1 MLKRVLFL
9 LFLMVKLAFAVDY
22 LPSWQ
27 AFQVKLD
34 SAGEKNALWVK
45 FNIAPEYH
53 LYQNKIKIQSASDS
67 SVVLGEPVWPDP
79 VLMKTPDLGTFKVY
93 EGKVA
98 IRVPILKRGDG
109 KLKAQ
114 INFQGCKGLD
124 LCFPEQQVVQELDLD
139 HPELA
144 ANNTQ
149 SQMDTSKI
157 NDASTTEQS
166 FWSKVFSGEVD
177 SNTISALFAA
187 NQVLVIA
194 GFFML
199 GLLIAFTPCVFP
211 LLPVLIGVI
220 SGQNVSTK
228 RSFSLALSY
237 ILGGALT
244 YAVAGVVAASLGY
257 SLSSFLQASW
267 LSITLSI
274 LFFVFALS
282 MFGAFNLQLP
292 SGIQNKLNQVMN
304 KRNQRSLLSA
314 FVIGGVSNLILS
326 PCVTAPLAGAL
337 IYISTTGDRF
347 LGGSALFALGLGSG
361 IPLLIIAVMG
371 KKFLPKSGNWMITVK
386 YFLGYLMLLMAIYM
400 LSKVVSSN
408 ISNGLLTALGLALC
422 WQLISSYL
430 AKTYQA
436 PLKSIRVR
444 AVGFIVASIA
454 GASVMLF
461 SPQALV
467 ERKFQVVTTSGELEQ
482 ALAQAQQQNK
492 PVLLDYYASWCV
504 ACKEM
509 DLRTFSDPSVS
520 KLMDKY
526 ALVRVDVSKN
536 TSDIQSLQQRY
547 KVLAP
552 PSIVFLDTKGV
563 QLNSYNV
570 TGFISSSQLIS
581 NLEGVSSS
589 VVVGDCI
596 ASTNKT
602 C

>member
-1 MLKRVLFL
+1 MLKRILFL
-9 LFLMVKLAFAVDY
+9 LFLMVKLAFAADY

-53 LYQNKIKIQSASDS
+53 LYQNKIKIQSVSDS
-67 SVVLGEPVWPDP
+67 SVILGDPVWPDP
-79 VLMKTPDLGTFKVY
+79 LLIKSPDLGTFKVY

-144 ANNTQ
+144 VNNTQ
-149 SQMDTSKI
+149 AQMDTSKI

-244 YAVAGVVAASLGY
+244 YAVAGVVAAGLGY

-274 LFFVFALS
+274 LFFIFALS

-292 SGIQNKLNQVMN
+292 SGIQNKLNQVVN

-314 FVIGGVSNLILS
+314 FIIGGVSNLILS

-337 IYISTTGDRF
+337 IYISTTGDRV

-371 KKFLPKSGNWMITVK
+371 KKFLPKSGNWMIAVK

-422 WQLISSYL
+422 WQLISAWL
-430 AKTYQA
+430 TKIYQA
-436 PLKSIRVR
+436 RLQSVR
-444 AVGFIVASIA
+444 LRAMGFIAASIA

-467 ERKFQVVTTSGELEQ
+467 ESRFQVVTSNSELQQ
-482 ALAQAQQQNK
+482 ALTQAEQQNK

-509 DLRTFSDPSVS
+509 DLRTFSDPAVA

-526 ALVRVDVSKN
+526 ALIRIDVSKN
-536 TSDIQSLQQRY
+536 STEIQSLQQRY

-552 PSIVFLDTKGV
+552 PSIVFLDNKGT
-563 QLNSYNV
+563 QLNNYNV
-570 TGFISSSQLIS
+570 TGFISSNQLIS
-581 NLEGVSSS
+581 NLEGASSGA
-589 VVVGDCI
+589 GDCI
-596 ASTNKT
+596 ASANKT

>member
-9 LFLMVKLAFAVDY
+9 FFLMVKLAFAADY

-67 SVVLGEPVWPDP
+67 SVVLGDPVWPDP
-79 VLMKTPDLGTFKVY
+79 VLMKSPDLGTFKVY

-144 ANNTQ
+144 VNNTQ
-149 SQMDTSKI
+149 AQMDTNKI
-157 NDASTTEQS
+157 DEASATEQS

-244 YAVAGVVAASLGY
+244 YAVAGVVAAGLGY

-267 LSITLSI
+267 LSITLSV

-292 SGIQNKLNQVMN
+292 SSIQNKLNQVVN

-314 FVIGGVSNLILS
+314 FIIGGVSNLILS

-337 IYISTTGDRF
+337 IYISTTGDRV

-371 KKFLPKSGNWMITVK
+371 KKFLPKSGNWMIAVK

-422 WQLISSYL
+422 WQLISAWL
-430 AKTYQA
+430 TKIYQA
-436 PLKSIRVR
+436 RLQSVR
-444 AVGFIVASIA
+444 LRAMGFIAASIA

-461 SPQALV
+461 SPHALV
-467 ERKFQVVTTSGELEQ
+467 ESRFQLVTSNSELQQ
-482 ALAQAQQQNK
+482 ALSQAQQQNK

-509 DLRTFSDPSVS
+509 DLRTFSDPAVA

-526 ALVRVDVSKN
+526 ALIRIDVSKN
-536 TSDIQSLQQRY
+536 STEIQSLQQRY

-552 PSIVFLDTKGV
+552 PSIVFLDNKGI
-563 QLNSYNV
+563 QLNNYNV
-570 TGFISSSQLIS
+570 TGFISSNQLIS
-581 NLEGVSSS
+581 NLEGASSAS
-589 VVVGDCI
+589 DC
-596 ASTNKT
+596 SSGTNQT

>member
-1 MLKRVLFL
+1 MFKRVLV
-9 LFLMVKLAFAVDY
+9 LFIFITKFALAADY

-34 SAGEKNALWVK
+34 SASEKNALWVK

-53 LYQNKIKIQSASDS
+53 LYQNKIKIQSSSDS
-67 SVVLGEPVWPDP
+67 SVVLGDPVWPDP
-79 VLMKTPDLGTFKVY
+79 LLIKSPDLGTFKVY

-98 IRVPILKRGDG
+98 IRVPILKHGDG

-139 HPELA
+139 HPELNA

-149 SQMDTSKI
+149 AQIDISKT
-157 NDASTTEQS
+157 NEASTEKQS
-166 FWSKVFSGEVD
+166 FWSKIFSGEVD
-177 SNTISALFAA
+177 SNAISELFAA
-187 NQVLVIA
+187 NHVLVIG
-194 GFFML
+194 GFFIL

-220 SGQNVSTK
+220 SGQNVTTR
-228 RSFSLALSY
+228 RSFSLASSY

-244 YAVAGVVAASLGY
+244 YAVAGVVAAGLGY

-267 LSITLSI
+267 LSISLCI
-274 LFFVFALS
+274 LFFIFALS
-282 MFGAFNLQLP
+282 MFGVFNLQLP
-292 SGIQNKLNQVMN
+292 SGIQNKLNQVVN

-314 FVIGGVSNLILS
+314 FIIGGVSNLILS

-337 IYISTTGDRF
+337 IYISTTGDRV

-371 KKFLPKSGNWMITVK
+371 KKFLPKSGNWMIAVK

-400 LSKVVSSN
+400 LSKVVASN
-408 ISNGLLTALGLALC
+408 ITNGLLIALGLALC
-422 WQLISSYL
+422 WQLISSWL
-430 AKTYQA
+430 AKIYQA

-444 AVGFIVASIA
+444 AVGFIIASIA
-454 GASVMLF
+454 GACVMLF
-461 SPQALV
+461 SPHALV
-467 ERKFQVVTTSGELEQ
+467 ESRFKVVTTSSELEQ
-482 ALAQAQQQNK
+482 ALTQAQQENK
-492 PVLLDYYASWCV
+492 PVLLDYYASWCT

-509 DLRTFSDPSVS
+509 DLRTFSDPTVS

-526 ALVRVDVSKN
+526 ALIRVDVSKN
-536 TSDIQSLQQRY
+536 TADIQSLQQRY

-552 PSIVFLDTKGV
+552 PSIVFLDNKGT

-570 TGFISSSQLIS
+570 TGFISSNQLIS
-581 NLEGVSSS
+581 NLNATSNAENCTSSS
-589 VVVGDCI
+589 
-596 ASTNKT
+596 NKT

>member
-1 MLKRVLFL
+1 MFKRVLV
-9 LFLMVKLAFAVDY
+9 LFIFITKFALATDY

-67 SVVLGEPVWPDP
+67 SVVLGDPVWPDP
-79 VLMKTPDLGTFKVY
+79 LLIKSPDLGTFKVY

-98 IRVPILKRGDG
+98 IRVPILKHGDG

-124 LCFPEQQVVQELDLD
+124 LCFPEQQVVQELDID
-139 HPELA
+139 HPELTA

-149 SQMDTSKI
+149 AQIDISKT
-157 NDASTTEQS
+157 NEASTEKQS
-166 FWSKVFSGEVD
+166 FWSKIFSGEVD
-177 SNTISALFAA
+177 SNSISELFAA
-187 NQVLVIA
+187 NHVLVIG
-194 GFFML
+194 GFFIL

-220 SGQNVSTK
+220 SGQNVTTR
-228 RSFSLALSY
+228 RSFSLASSY

-244 YAVAGVVAASLGY
+244 YAVAGVVAAGLGY

-267 LSITLSI
+267 LSISLCI
-274 LFFVFALS
+274 LFFIFALS
-282 MFGAFNLQLP
+282 MFGVFNLQLP
-292 SGIQNKLNQVMN
+292 SGIQNKLNQVVN

-314 FVIGGVSNLILS
+314 FIIGGVSNLILS

-337 IYISTTGDRF
+337 VYISTTGDRF

-371 KKFLPKSGNWMITVK
+371 KKFLPKSGNWMIAVK

-400 LSKVVSSN
+400 LSKVVASN
-408 ISNGLLTALGLALC
+408 ITNGLLMALGLALC
-422 WQLISSYL
+422 WQLISSWL
-430 AKTYQA
+430 AKIYQA

-444 AVGFIVASIA
+444 AFGFIVASIA

-461 SPQALV
+461 SPHALV
-467 ERKFQVVTTSGELEQ
+467 ESRFKVVTTSSELEQ
-482 ALAQAQQQNK
+482 ALTQAQQENK
-492 PVLLDYYASWCV
+492 PVLLDYYASWCT

-509 DLRTFSDPSVS
+509 DLRTFSDPTVS

-526 ALVRVDVSKN
+526 ALIRVDVSKN
-536 TSDIQSLQQRY
+536 TADIQSLQQRY

-552 PSIVFLDTKGV
+552 PSIVFLDTKGT

-570 TGFISSSQLIS
+570 TGFISSNQLIS
-581 NLEGVSSS
+581 NLNATSNPENCTSSS
-589 VVVGDCI
+589 
-596 ASTNKT
+596 NKT

>member
-9 LFLMVKLAFAVDY
+9 FFLMVKLAFAADY

-67 SVVLGEPVWPDP
+67 SVVLGDPVWPDP
-79 VLMKTPDLGTFKVY
+79 VLMKSPDLGTFKVY

-144 ANNTQ
+144 VNNTQ
-149 SQMDTSKI
+149 AHMDTSKI
-157 NDASTTEQS
+157 NDVSTTEQS

-244 YAVAGVVAASLGY
+244 YAVAGVVAAGLGY

-274 LFFVFALS
+274 LFFIFALS

-292 SGIQNKLNQVMN
+292 SGIQNKLNQVVN

-314 FVIGGVSNLILS
+314 FIIGGVSNLILS

-337 IYISTTGDRF
+337 IYISTTGDRV

-371 KKFLPKSGNWMITVK
+371 KKFLPKSGNWMIAVK

-422 WQLISSYL
+422 WQLISAWL
-430 AKTYQA
+430 TKIYQA
-436 PLKSIRVR
+436 RLQSVR
-444 AVGFIVASIA
+444 LRAMGFIAASIA

-461 SPQALV
+461 SPHALV
-467 ERKFQVVTTSGELEQ
+467 ESRFQLVTSNSELQQ
-482 ALAQAQQQNK
+482 ALSQAQQQNK

-509 DLRTFSDPSVS
+509 DLRTFSDPAVA

-526 ALVRVDVSKN
+526 ALIRIDVSKN
-536 TSDIQSLQQRY
+536 STEIQSLQQRY

-552 PSIVFLDTKGV
+552 PSIVFLDNKGI
-563 QLNSYNV
+563 QLNNYNV
-570 TGFISSSQLIS
+570 TGFISSNQLIS
-581 NLEGVSSS
+581 NLEGASSAS
-589 VVVGDCI
+589 DC
-596 ASTNKT
+596 SSGTNQT

>member
-1 MLKRVLFL
+1 MFKRVLV
-9 LFLMVKLAFAVDY
+9 LFIFITKFALAADY

-67 SVVLGEPVWPDP
+67 SVVLGDPVWPDP
-79 VLMKTPDLGTFKVY
+79 LLIKSPDLGTFKVY

-98 IRVPILKRGDG
+98 IRVPILKHGDG

-144 ANNTQ
+144 TNNTQ
-149 SQMDTSKI
+149 AQVDTSKV
-157 NDASTTEQS
+157 NEASTTEQS
-166 FWSKVFSGEVD
+166 FWSKIFSGEVD
-177 SNTISALFAA
+177 SNVISELFAA
-187 NQVLVIA
+187 NHALVIG
-194 GFFML
+194 GFFIL

-220 SGQNVSTK
+220 SGQNVTTR
-228 RSFSLALSY
+228 RSFSLASSY

-244 YAVAGVVAASLGY
+244 YAVAGVVAAGLGY
-257 SLSSFLQASW
+257 SLSAFLQASW

-282 MFGAFNLQLP
+282 MFGVFNLQLP
-292 SGIQNKLNQVMN
+292 SGIQNKLNQVIN

-314 FVIGGVSNLILS
+314 FIIGGVSNLILS

-371 KKFLPKSGNWMITVK
+371 KKFLPKSGNWMIAVK
-386 YFLGYLMLLMAIYM
+386 YFLGYLMLLMTIYM
-400 LSKVVSSN
+400 LSKVVASN
-408 ISNGLLTALGLALC
+408 ITNGLLMALGLALC
-422 WQLISSYL
+422 WQLISSWL
-430 AKTYQA
+430 AKIYQA

-444 AVGFIVASIA
+444 AFGFIIASIA
-454 GASVMLF
+454 GTSVMLF
-461 SPQALV
+461 SPHALV
-467 ERKFQVVTTSGELEQ
+467 ESRFKVVTTSSELEQ
-482 ALAQAQQQNK
+482 ALTQAQQENK
-492 PVLLDYYASWCV
+492 PVLLDYYASWCT

-509 DLRTFSDPSVS
+509 DLRTFSDPTVS

-526 ALVRVDVSKN
+526 ALIRVDVSKN
-536 TSDIQSLQQRY
+536 TADIQSLQQRY

-552 PSIVFLDTKGV
+552 PSIVFLDTKGT

-570 TGFISSSQLIS
+570 TGFISSNQLIS
-581 NLEGVSSS
+581 NLNATSNPENCTSSS
-589 VVVGDCI
+589 
-596 ASTNKT
+596 NKT

>member
-9 LFLMVKLAFAVDY
+9 FFLMVKLAFAADY

-67 SVVLGEPVWPDP
+67 SVVLGDPVWPDP
-79 VLMKTPDLGTFKVY
+79 LLIKSPDLGTFKVY

-144 ANNTQ
+144 VNNTQ
-149 SQMDTSKI
+149 AQL
-157 NDASTTEQS
+157 DASKTDEASAGEQS

-220 SGQNVSTK
+220 SGQNVSTR

-244 YAVAGVVAASLGY
+244 YAVAGVVAAGLGY

-292 SGIQNKLNQVMN
+292 SSIQNKLNQVVN

-314 FVIGGVSNLILS
+314 FIIGGVSNLILS

-337 IYISTTGDRF
+337 IYISTTGDRV

-371 KKFLPKSGNWMITVK
+371 KKFLPKSGNWMIAVK

-408 ISNGLLTALGLALC
+408 INNGLLTALGLALC
-422 WQLISSYL
+422 WQLISAWL
-430 AKTYQA
+430 TKIYQA
-436 PLKSIRVR
+436 RLQSVR
-444 AVGFIVASIA
+444 LRAMGFIAASIA

-467 ERKFQVVTTSGELEQ
+467 ESRFQVVTSNSELQQ
-482 ALAQAQQQNK
+482 ALTQAEQQNK

-509 DLRTFSDPSVS
+509 DLRTFSDPAVA

-526 ALVRVDVSKN
+526 ALIRIDVSKN
-536 TSDIQSLQQRY
+536 STEIQSLQQRY

-552 PSIVFLDTKGV
+552 PSIVFLDNKGT
-563 QLNSYNV
+563 QLNNYNV
-570 TGFISSSQLIS
+570 TGFISSNQLIS
-581 NLEGVSSS
+581 NLEGASSG
-589 VVVGDCI
+589 VGDCI
-596 ASTNKT
+596 ASGNKT

>member
-9 LFLMVKLAFAVDY
+9 FFLMVKLAFAADY

-67 SVVLGEPVWPDP
+67 SVVLGDPVWPDP
-79 VLMKTPDLGTFKVY
+79 VLMKSPDLGTFKVY

-144 ANNTQ
+144 VNNTQ
-149 SQMDTSKI
+149 AHMDTSKI
-157 NDASTTEQS
+157 NDVSTTEQS

-187 NQVLVIA
+187 NQLLVIA

-220 SGQNVSTK
+220 SGQNVSTR

-244 YAVAGVVAASLGY
+244 YAVAGVVAAGLGY

-267 LSITLSI
+267 LSITLSV

-292 SGIQNKLNQVMN
+292 SSIQNKLNQVVN

-314 FVIGGVSNLILS
+314 FIIGGVSNLILS

-337 IYISTTGDRF
+337 IYISTTGDRV

-371 KKFLPKSGNWMITVK
+371 KKFLPKSGNWMIAVK

-422 WQLISSYL
+422 WQLISAWL
-430 AKTYQA
+430 TKIYQA
-436 PLKSIRVR
+436 RLQSVR
-444 AVGFIVASIA
+444 LRAMGFIAASIA

-467 ERKFQVVTTSGELEQ
+467 ESRFQVVTSNSELQQ
-482 ALAQAQQQNK
+482 ALTQAEQQNK

-509 DLRTFSDPSVS
+509 DLRTFSDPAVA

-526 ALVRVDVSKN
+526 ALIRIDVSKN
-536 TSDIQSLQQRY
+536 STEIQSLQQRY

-552 PSIVFLDTKGV
+552 PSIVFLDNKGT
-563 QLNSYNV
+563 QLNNYNV
-570 TGFISSSQLIS
+570 TGFISSNQLIS
-581 NLEGVSSS
+581 NLEGASSGA
-589 VVVGDCI
+589 GDCI
-596 ASTNKT
+596 ASANKT

>member
-9 LFLMVKLAFAVDY
+9 FFLMVKLAFAADY

-67 SVVLGEPVWPDP
+67 SVVLGDPVWPDP
-79 VLMKTPDLGTFKVY
+79 VLMKSPDLGTFKVY

-144 ANNTQ
+144 VNNTQ
-149 SQMDTSKI
+149 AHMDTSKI
-157 NDASTTEQS
+157 NDVSTTEQS

-228 RSFSLALSY
+228 RSFSLASSY

-244 YAVAGVVAASLGY
+244 YAVAGVVAAGLGY

-274 LFFVFALS
+274 LFFIFALS

-292 SGIQNKLNQVMN
+292 SGIQNKLNQVVN

-314 FVIGGVSNLILS
+314 FIIGGVSNLILS

-337 IYISTTGDRF
+337 IYISTTGDRV

-371 KKFLPKSGNWMITVK
+371 KKFLPKSGNWMIAVK

-422 WQLISSYL
+422 WQLISAWL
-430 AKTYQA
+430 TKIYQA
-436 PLKSIRVR
+436 RLQSVR
-444 AVGFIVASIA
+444 LRAMGFIAASIA

-461 SPQALV
+461 SPHALV
-467 ERKFQVVTTSGELEQ
+467 ESRFQLVTSNSELQQ
-482 ALAQAQQQNK
+482 ALSQAQQQNK

-509 DLRTFSDPSVS
+509 DLRTFSDPAVA

-526 ALVRVDVSKN
+526 ALIRIDVSKN
-536 TSDIQSLQQRY
+536 STEIQSLQQRY

-552 PSIVFLDTKGV
+552 PSIVFLDNKGI
-563 QLNSYNV
+563 QLNNYNV
-570 TGFISSSQLIS
+570 TGFISSNQLIS
-581 NLEGVSSS
+581 NLEGASSAS
-589 VVVGDCI
+589 DC
-596 ASTNKT
+596 SSGTNQT

>member
-9 LFLMVKLAFAVDY
+9 FFLMVKLAFAADY

-53 LYQNKIKIQSASDS
+53 LYQNKIKIQSVSDS
-67 SVVLGEPVWPDP
+67 SVILGDPVWPDP
-79 VLMKTPDLGTFKVY
+79 LLIKSPDLGTFKVY

-144 ANNTQ
+144 VNNTQ
-149 SQMDTSKI
+149 AHMDTSKI
-157 NDASTTEQS
+157 NDVSTTEQS

-220 SGQNVSTK
+220 SGQNVSTR

-244 YAVAGVVAASLGY
+244 YAVAGVVAAGLGY

-267 LSITLSI
+267 LSITLSV

-292 SGIQNKLNQVMN
+292 SSIQNKLNQVVN

-314 FVIGGVSNLILS
+314 FIIGGVSNLILS

-337 IYISTTGDRF
+337 IYISTTGDRV

-371 KKFLPKSGNWMITVK
+371 KKFLPKSGNWMIAVK

-408 ISNGLLTALGLALC
+408 ISNGLLTTLGLALC
-422 WQLISSYL
+422 WQLISSWL
-430 AKTYQA
+430 AKIYQTQ
-436 PLKSIRVR
+436 LKSIRVR
-444 AVGFIVASIA
+444 AVGFIIASIA

-467 ERKFQVVTTSGELEQ
+467 ESRFQVVTSNSELQQ
-482 ALAQAQQQNK
+482 ALSQAQQQNK

-509 DLRTFSDPSVS
+509 DLRTFSDPAVA

-526 ALVRVDVSKN
+526 ALIRIDVSKN
-536 TSDIQSLQQRY
+536 STEIQSLQQRY

-552 PSIVFLDTKGV
+552 PSIVFLDNKGI
-563 QLNSYNV
+563 QLNNYNV
-570 TGFISSSQLIS
+570 TGFISSNQLIS
-581 NLEGVSSS
+581 NLEGASSAS
-589 VVVGDCI
+589 DC
-596 ASTNKT
+596 SSGTNQT

>member
-1 MLKRVLFL
+1 
-9 LFLMVKLAFAVDY
+9 MVKLAFAADY

-67 SVVLGEPVWPDP
+67 SVVLGDPVWPDP
-79 VLMKTPDLGTFKVY
+79 VLMKSPDLGTFKVY

-144 ANNTQ
+144 VNNTQ
-149 SQMDTSKI
+149 AHMDTSKI
-157 NDASTTEQS
+157 NDVSTTEQS

-244 YAVAGVVAASLGY
+244 YAVAGVVAAGLGY

-274 LFFVFALS
+274 LFFIFALS

-292 SGIQNKLNQVMN
+292 SGIQNKLNQVVN

-314 FVIGGVSNLILS
+314 FIIGGVSNLILS

-337 IYISTTGDRF
+337 IYISTTGDRV

-371 KKFLPKSGNWMITVK
+371 KKFLPKSGNWMIAVK

-422 WQLISSYL
+422 WQLISAWL
-430 AKTYQA
+430 TKIYQA
-436 PLKSIRVR
+436 RLQSVR
-444 AVGFIVASIA
+444 LRAMGFIAASIA

-461 SPQALV
+461 SPHALV
-467 ERKFQVVTTSGELEQ
+467 ESRFQLVTSNSELQQ
-482 ALAQAQQQNK
+482 ALSQAQQQNK

-509 DLRTFSDPSVS
+509 DLRTFSDPAVA

-526 ALVRVDVSKN
+526 ALIRIDVSKN
-536 TSDIQSLQQRY
+536 STEIQSLQQRY

-552 PSIVFLDTKGV
+552 PSIVFLDNKGI
-563 QLNSYNV
+563 QLNNYNV
-570 TGFISSSQLIS
+570 TGFISSNQLIS
-581 NLEGVSSS
+581 NLEGASSAS
-589 VVVGDCI
+589 DC
-596 ASTNKT
+596 SSGTNQT

>member
-1 MLKRVLFL
+1 MLKRILFL
-9 LFLMVKLAFAVDY
+9 LFLMVKLAFAADY

-67 SVVLGEPVWPDP
+67 SVILGDPVWPDP
-79 VLMKTPDLGTFKVY
+79 LLIKSPDLGTFKVY

-144 ANNTQ
+144 TNNTQ
-149 SQMDTSKI
+149 AQL
-157 NDASTTEQS
+157 DASKTDEASAGEQS

-244 YAVAGVVAASLGY
+244 YAVAGVVAAGLGY

-267 LSITLSI
+267 LSITLSV

-292 SGIQNKLNQVMN
+292 SSIQNKLNQVVN

-314 FVIGGVSNLILS
+314 FIIGGVSNLILS

-337 IYISTTGDRF
+337 IYISTTGDRV

-371 KKFLPKSGNWMITVK
+371 KKFLPKSGNWMIAVK

-422 WQLISSYL
+422 WQLISAWL
-430 AKTYQA
+430 TKIYQ
-436 PLKSIRVR
+436 VR
-444 AVGFIVASIA
+444 LQSVRLRAMGFIVASIA

-467 ERKFQVVTTSGELEQ
+467 ESRFQVVTSNSELQQ
-482 ALAQAQQQNK
+482 ALTQAEQQNK

-509 DLRTFSDPSVS
+509 DLRTFSDPAVA

-526 ALVRVDVSKN
+526 ALIRIDVSKN
-536 TSDIQSLQQRY
+536 STEIQSLQQRY

-552 PSIVFLDTKGV
+552 PSIVFLDNKGT
-563 QLNSYNV
+563 QLNNYNV
-570 TGFISSSQLIS
+570 TGFISSNQLIS
-581 NLEGVSSS
+581 NLEGASSG
-589 VVVGDCI
+589 VGDCI
-596 ASTNKT
+596 ASGNKT

>member
-9 LFLMVKLAFAVDY
+9 FFLMVKLAFAADY

-79 VLMKTPDLGTFKVY
+79 LLIKSPDLGTFKVY

-124 LCFPEQQVVQELDLD
+124 LCFPEQQVLQELDLD

-149 SQMDTSKI
+149 AQL
-157 NDASTTEQS
+157 DASKTDEASAGEQS

-228 RSFSLALSY
+228 RSFSLASSY

-244 YAVAGVVAASLGY
+244 YAVAGVVAAGLGY

-292 SGIQNKLNQVMN
+292 SGIQNKLNQVVN

-314 FVIGGVSNLILS
+314 FIIGGVSNLILS

-337 IYISTTGDRF
+337 IYISTTGDRV

-371 KKFLPKSGNWMITVK
+371 KKFLPKSGNWMIAVK

-422 WQLISSYL
+422 WQLISAWL
-430 AKTYQA
+430 TKIYQA
-436 PLKSIRVR
+436 RLQSVR
-444 AVGFIVASIA
+444 LRAMGFIAASIA

-467 ERKFQVVTTSGELEQ
+467 ESRFQVVTSNSELQQ
-482 ALAQAQQQNK
+482 ALTQAEQQNK

-509 DLRTFSDPSVS
+509 DLRTFSDPAVA

-526 ALVRVDVSKN
+526 ALIRIDVSKN
-536 TSDIQSLQQRY
+536 STEIQSLQQRY

-552 PSIVFLDTKGV
+552 PSIVFLDNKGT
-563 QLNSYNV
+563 QLNNYNV
-570 TGFISSSQLIS
+570 TGFISSNQLIS
-581 NLEGVSSS
+581 NLEGASSG
-589 VVVGDCI
+589 VGDCI
-596 ASTNKT
+596 ASGNKT

>member
-1 MLKRVLFL
+1 MLKRILFL
-9 LFLMVKLAFAVDY
+9 LFLMVKLAFAADY

-53 LYQNKIKIQSASDS
+53 LYQNKIKIQSVSDS
-67 SVVLGEPVWPDP
+67 SVILGDPVWPDP
-79 VLMKTPDLGTFKVY
+79 LLIKSPDLGTFKVY

-124 LCFPEQQVVQELDLD
+124 LCFPEQQVLQELDLD

-149 SQMDTSKI
+149 AQL
-157 NDASTTEQS
+157 DASKTDEASAGEQS

-228 RSFSLALSY
+228 RSFSLASSY

-244 YAVAGVVAASLGY
+244 YAVAGVVAAGLGY

-292 SGIQNKLNQVMN
+292 SGIQNKLNQVVN

-314 FVIGGVSNLILS
+314 FIIGGVSNLILS

-337 IYISTTGDRF
+337 IYISTTGDRV

-371 KKFLPKSGNWMITVK
+371 KKFLPKSGNWMIAVK

-408 ISNGLLTALGLALC
+408 ISNGLLTTLGLALC
-422 WQLISSYL
+422 WQLISSWL
-430 AKTYQA
+430 AKIYQTQ
-436 PLKSIRVR
+436 LKSIRVR
-444 AVGFIVASIA
+444 AVGFIIASIA

-467 ERKFQVVTTSGELEQ
+467 ESRFQVVTSNSELQQ
-482 ALAQAQQQNK
+482 ALTQAEQQNK

-509 DLRTFSDPSVS
+509 DLRTFSDPAVA

-526 ALVRVDVSKN
+526 ALIRIDVSKN
-536 TSDIQSLQQRY
+536 STEIQSLQQRY

-552 PSIVFLDTKGV
+552 PSIVFLDNKGT
-563 QLNSYNV
+563 QLNNYNV
-570 TGFISSSQLIS
+570 TGFISSNQLIS
-581 NLEGVSSS
+581 NLEGASSGA
-589 VVVGDCI
+589 GDCI
-596 ASTNKT
+596 ASANKT

>member
-9 LFLMVKLAFAVDY
+9 FFLMVKLAFAADY

-67 SVVLGEPVWPDP
+67 SVVLGDPVWPDP
-79 VLMKTPDLGTFKVY
+79 LLIKSPDLGTFKVY

-144 ANNTQ
+144 VNNTQ
-149 SQMDTSKI
+149 AQMDTNKI
-157 NDASTTEQS
+157 DEASATEQS

-220 SGQNVSTK
+220 SGQNVSTR

-244 YAVAGVVAASLGY
+244 YAVAGVVAAGLGY

-267 LSITLSI
+267 LSITLSV

-292 SGIQNKLNQVMN
+292 SGIQNKLNQVVN

-314 FVIGGVSNLILS
+314 FIIGGVSNLILS

-337 IYISTTGDRF
+337 IYISTTGDRV

-371 KKFLPKSGNWMITVK
+371 KKFMPKSGNWMIAVK

-422 WQLISSYL
+422 WQLISAWL
-430 AKTYQA
+430 TKIYQA
-436 PLKSIRVR
+436 RLQSVR
-444 AVGFIVASIA
+444 LRAMGFIAASIA

-467 ERKFQVVTTSGELEQ
+467 ESRFQVVTSNSELQQ
-482 ALAQAQQQNK
+482 ALTQAEQQNK

-509 DLRTFSDPSVS
+509 DLRTFSDPAVA

-526 ALVRVDVSKN
+526 ALIRIDVSKN
-536 TSDIQSLQQRY
+536 STEIQFLQQRY

-552 PSIVFLDTKGV
+552 PSIVFLDNKGT
-563 QLNSYNV
+563 QLNNYNV
-570 TGFISSSQLIS
+570 TGFISSNQLIS
-581 NLEGVSSS
+581 NLEGASSG
-589 VVVGDCI
+589 VGDCI
-596 ASTNKT
+596 ASGNKT

>member
-1 MLKRVLFL
+1 MLKRILFL
-9 LFLMVKLAFAVDY
+9 LFLMVKLAFAADY

-67 SVVLGEPVWPDP
+67 SVVLGDPVWPDP
-79 VLMKTPDLGTFKVY
+79 VLIKSPDLGTFKVY

-144 ANNTQ
+144 TNNTQ
-149 SQMDTSKI
+149 AQLNTSKT
-157 NDASTTEQS
+157 NEASATGQS
-166 FWSKVFSGEVD
+166 FWSKAFSGEVD
-177 SNTISALFAA
+177 SSTISALFAA
-187 NQVLVIA
+187 NQALVIA

-220 SGQNVSTK
+220 SGQNVSTR
-228 RSFSLALSY
+228 RSFSLASSY

-244 YAVAGVVAASLGY
+244 YAGAGVVAAGLGY

-292 SGIQNKLNQVMN
+292 SGIQNKLNQVVN

-314 FVIGGVSNLILS
+314 FIIGGVSNLILS

-337 IYISTTGDRF
+337 IYISTTGDRV

-371 KKFLPKSGNWMITVK
+371 KKFLPKSGNWMIAVK

-422 WQLISSYL
+422 WQLISSWL
-430 AKTYQA
+430 AKIYQA

-444 AVGFIVASIA
+444 AVGFIIASIA
-454 GASVMLF
+454 GTSVMLF

-467 ERKFQVVTTSGELEQ
+467 ESRFQVVTSSSELQQ
-482 ALAQAQQQNK
+482 ALTQAEQQNK

-509 DLRTFSDPSVS
+509 DLRTFSDPAVA

-526 ALVRVDVSKN
+526 ALIRIDVSKN
-536 TSDIQSLQQRY
+536 STEIQSLQQRY

-552 PSIVFLDTKGV
+552 PSIVFLDNKGI

-570 TGFISSSQLIS
+570 TGFISSNQLIS
-581 NLEGVSSS
+581 NLEGASSS
-589 VVVGDCI
+589 AGDCI
-596 ASTNKT
+596 ASANKT

>member
-9 LFLMVKLAFAVDY
+9 FFLMVKLAFAADY

-67 SVVLGEPVWPDP
+67 SVVLGDPVWPDP
-79 VLMKTPDLGTFKVY
+79 VLMKSPDLGTFKVY

-144 ANNTQ
+144 VNNTQ
-149 SQMDTSKI
+149 AQMDTSKI

-244 YAVAGVVAASLGY
+244 YAVAGVVAAGLGY

-267 LSITLSI
+267 LSITLSV

-292 SGIQNKLNQVMN
+292 SSIQNKLNQVVN

-314 FVIGGVSNLILS
+314 FIIGGVSNLILS

-337 IYISTTGDRF
+337 IYISTTGDRV

-371 KKFLPKSGNWMITVK
+371 KKFLPKSGNWMIAVK

-422 WQLISSYL
+422 WQLISAWL
-430 AKTYQA
+430 TKIYQA
-436 PLKSIRVR
+436 RLQSVR
-444 AVGFIVASIA
+444 LRAMGFIAASIA

-461 SPQALV
+461 SPHALV
-467 ERKFQVVTTSGELEQ
+467 ESRFQLVTSNSELQQ
-482 ALAQAQQQNK
+482 ALSQAQQQNK

-509 DLRTFSDPSVS
+509 DLRTFSDPAVA

-526 ALVRVDVSKN
+526 ALIRIDVSKN
-536 TSDIQSLQQRY
+536 STEIQSLQQRY

-552 PSIVFLDTKGV
+552 PSIVFLDNKGT
-563 QLNSYNV
+563 QLNNYNV
-570 TGFISSSQLIS
+570 TGFISSNQLIS
-581 NLEGVSSS
+581 NLEGASSGA
-589 VVVGDCI
+589 GDCI
-596 ASTNKT
+596 ASANKT

>member
-1 MLKRVLFL
+1 MLKRILFL
-9 LFLMVKLAFAVDY
+9 LFLMVKLAFAADY

-67 SVVLGEPVWPDP
+67 SVVLGDPVWPDP
-79 VLMKTPDLGTFKVY
+79 LLIKSPDLGTFKVY

-149 SQMDTSKI
+149 AQMDTSKI
-157 NDASTTEQS
+157 NDAPTTEQS

-187 NQVLVIA
+187 NQVLVIT

-228 RSFSLALSY
+228 RSFSLASSY

-244 YAVAGVVAASLGY
+244 YAVAGVAAAGLGY

-274 LFFVFALS
+274 LFFIFALS

-292 SGIQNKLNQVMN
+292 SGIQNKLNQVVN

-314 FVIGGVSNLILS
+314 FIIGGVSNLILS

-337 IYISTTGDRF
+337 IYISTTGDRV

-371 KKFLPKSGNWMITVK
+371 KKFLPKSGNWMIAVK

-422 WQLISSYL
+422 WQLISAWL
-430 AKTYQA
+430 TKIYQ
-436 PLKSIRVR
+436 VR
-444 AVGFIVASIA
+444 PQSVRLRAMGFIVASIA

-467 ERKFQVVTTSGELEQ
+467 ESRFQVVTSNSELQQ
-482 ALAQAQQQNK
+482 ALTQAEQQNK

-509 DLRTFSDPSVS
+509 DLRTFSDPAVA

-526 ALVRVDVSKN
+526 ALIRIDVSKN
-536 TSDIQSLQQRY
+536 STEIQSLQQRY

-552 PSIVFLDTKGV
+552 PSIVFLDNKGT
-563 QLNSYNV
+563 QLNNYNV
-570 TGFISSSQLIS
+570 TGFISSNQLIS
-581 NLEGVSSS
+581 NLEGASSG
-589 VVVGDCI
+589 VGDCI
-596 ASTNKT
+596 ASGNKT

>member
-1 MLKRVLFL
+1 MFKRVLV
-9 LFLMVKLAFAVDY
+9 LFIFIAKFALAADY

-34 SAGEKNALWVK
+34 SAAEKNALWVK

-67 SVVLGEPVWPDP
+67 SVVLGDPVWPDP
-79 VLMKTPDLGTFKVY
+79 VLIKSPDLGTFKVY
-93 EGKVA
+93 EGKIG
-98 IRVPILKRGDG
+98 IRVPILKSGDG

-139 HPELA
+139 HPELG
-144 ANNTQ
+144 ANNRQ
-149 SQMDTSKI
+149 AQLDTSKT
-157 NDASTTEQS
+157 DEASAGEQS
-166 FWSKVFSGEVD
+166 FWSKVFSGEID
-177 SNTISALFAA
+177 SNAISVLFAA
-187 NQVLVIA
+187 NQALVIA

-220 SGQNVSTK
+220 SGQNVST
-228 RSFSLALSY
+228 RGSFSLASSY

-244 YAVAGVVAASLGY
+244 YACAGVVAAGLGY

-274 LFFVFALS
+274 LFFIFALS

-292 SGIQNKLNQVMN
+292 SGIQNKLNQVVN

-314 FVIGGVSNLILS
+314 FIIGGVSNLILS

-337 IYISTTGDRF
+337 IYISTTGDRV

-371 KKFLPKSGNWMITVK
+371 KKFLPKSGNWMIAVK

-422 WQLISSYL
+422 WQLISLWL
-430 AKTYQA
+430 AKIYHA
-436 PLKSIRVR
+436 PLKSIRIR
-444 AVGFIVASIA
+444 AVGFIVVSIA
-454 GASVMLF
+454 EASVMLF
-461 SPQALV
+461 SPHALV
-467 ERKFQVVTTSGELEQ
+467 ESRFQLVTNNSELQQ
-482 ALAQAQQQNK
+482 ALTQAEQQNK

-509 DLRTFSDPSVS
+509 DLRTFSDPAVA

-526 ALVRVDVSKN
+526 ALIRIDVSKN
-536 TSDIQSLQQRY
+536 STEIQSLQQRY

-552 PSIVFLDTKGV
+552 PSIVFLDNKGT
-563 QLNSYNV
+563 QLNDYNV
-570 TGFISSSQLIS
+570 TGFINSNQLIA
-581 NLEGVSSS
+581 NLEGASSS
-589 VVVGDCI
+589 VGDCI
-596 ASTNKT
+596 ASANKT

>member
-1 MLKRVLFL
+1 MFKRVLV
-9 LFLMVKLAFAVDY
+9 LFIFIAKFALAADY

-34 SAGEKNALWVK
+34 SAAEKNALWVK

-67 SVVLGEPVWPDP
+67 SVVLGDPVWPDP
-79 VLMKTPDLGTFKVY
+79 VLIKSPDLGTFKVY

-149 SQMDTSKI
+149 AQLDTSKT
-157 NDASTTEQS
+157 DEAPAGEQS
-166 FWSKVFSGEVD
+166 FWSKVFSGEMD
-177 SNTISALFAA
+177 SNAISALFAA
-187 NQVLVIA
+187 NQALVIA

-220 SGQNVSTK
+220 SGQNVSTR
-228 RSFSLALSY
+228 RSFSLASSY

-244 YAVAGVVAASLGY
+244 YAGAGVVAAGLGY

-292 SGIQNKLNQVMN
+292 SGIQNKLNQVVN

-314 FVIGGVSNLILS
+314 FIIGGVSNLILS

-337 IYISTTGDRF
+337 IYISTTGDRV

-371 KKFLPKSGNWMITVK
+371 KKFLPKSGNWMIAVK

-422 WQLISSYL
+422 WQLISSWL
-430 AKTYQA
+430 AKIYHA
-436 PLKSIRVR
+436 PLKSIRIR
-444 AVGFIVASIA
+444 AVGFIVVSIA

-461 SPQALV
+461 SPHALV
-467 ERKFQVVTTSGELEQ
+467 ESRFQLVTNNSELQQ
-482 ALAQAQQQNK
+482 ALTQAEQQNK

-509 DLRTFSDPSVS
+509 DLRTFSDPAVS

-526 ALVRVDVSKN
+526 ALIRVDVSKN
-536 TSDIQSLQQRY
+536 SPEIQSLQQRY

-552 PSIVFLDTKGV
+552 PSIVFLDNKGT
-563 QLNSYNV
+563 QLNDYNV
-570 TGFISSSQLIS
+570 TGFISSNQLIA
-581 NLEGVSSS
+581 NLEGASGS
-589 VVVGDCI
+589 VGDCI
-596 ASTNKT
+596 ASANKT

>member
-9 LFLMVKLAFAVDY
+9 FFLMVKLAFAADY

-67 SVVLGEPVWPDP
+67 SVVLGDPVWPDP
-79 VLMKTPDLGTFKVY
+79 VLMKSPDLGTFKVY

-144 ANNTQ
+144 VNNTQ
-149 SQMDTSKI
+149 AHMDTSKI
-157 NDASTTEQS
+157 NDVSTTEQS

-244 YAVAGVVAASLGY
+244 YAVAGVVAAGLGY

-267 LSITLSI
+267 LSITLSV

-292 SGIQNKLNQVMN
+292 SSIQNKLNQVVN

-314 FVIGGVSNLILS
+314 FIIGGVSNLILS
-326 PCVTAPLAGAL
+326 PCVTAPIAGAL
-337 IYISTTGDRF
+337 IYISTTGDRV

-371 KKFLPKSGNWMITVK
+371 KKFLPKSGNWMIAVK

-422 WQLISSYL
+422 WQLISAWL
-430 AKTYQA
+430 TKIYQA
-436 PLKSIRVR
+436 RLQSVR
-444 AVGFIVASIA
+444 LRAMGFIAASIA

-461 SPQALV
+461 SPHALV
-467 ERKFQVVTTSGELEQ
+467 ESRFQLVTSNSELQQ
-482 ALAQAQQQNK
+482 ALSQAQQQNK

-509 DLRTFSDPSVS
+509 DLRTFSDPAVA

-526 ALVRVDVSKN
+526 ALIRIDVSKN
-536 TSDIQSLQQRY
+536 STEIQSLQQRY

-552 PSIVFLDTKGV
+552 PSIVFLDNKGI
-563 QLNSYNV
+563 QLNNYNV
-570 TGFISSSQLIS
+570 TGFISSNQLIS
-581 NLEGVSSS
+581 NLEGASSAS
-589 VVVGDCI
+589 DC
-596 ASTNKT
+596 SSGTNQT

>member
-1 MLKRVLFL
+1 MLKRILFL
-9 LFLMVKLAFAVDY
+9 LFLMVKLAFAADY

-67 SVVLGEPVWPDP
+67 SVVLGDPVWPDP
-79 VLMKTPDLGTFKVY
+79 LLIKSPDLGTFKVY

-149 SQMDTSKI
+149 AQMDTSKI
-157 NDASTTEQS
+157 NDAPTTEQS

-187 NQVLVIA
+187 NQVLVIT

-228 RSFSLALSY
+228 RSFSLASSY

-244 YAVAGVVAASLGY
+244 YAVAGVAAAGLGY

-274 LFFVFALS
+274 LFFIFALS

-292 SGIQNKLNQVMN
+292 SGIQNKLNQVVN

-314 FVIGGVSNLILS
+314 FIIGGVSNLILS

-337 IYISTTGDRF
+337 IYISTTGDRV

-371 KKFLPKSGNWMITVK
+371 KKFLPKSGNWMIAVK

-422 WQLISSYL
+422 WQLISAWL
-430 AKTYQA
+430 TKIYQA
-436 PLKSIRVR
+436 RLQSVR
-444 AVGFIVASIA
+444 LRAMGFIAASIA

-467 ERKFQVVTTSGELEQ
+467 ESRFQVVTSNSELQQ
-482 ALAQAQQQNK
+482 ALTQAEQQNK

-509 DLRTFSDPSVS
+509 DLRTFSDPAVA

-526 ALVRVDVSKN
+526 ALIRIDVSKN
-536 TSDIQSLQQRY
+536 STEIQSLQQRY

-552 PSIVFLDTKGV
+552 PSIVFLDNKGT
-563 QLNSYNV
+563 QLNNYNV
-570 TGFISSSQLIS
+570 TGFISSNQLIS
-581 NLEGVSSS
+581 NLEGASSG
-589 VVVGDCI
+589 VGDCI
-596 ASTNKT
+596 ASGNKT

>member
-1 MLKRVLFL
+1 MLKRILFL
-9 LFLMVKLAFAVDY
+9 LFLMVKLAFAADY

-67 SVVLGEPVWPDP
+67 SVVLGDPVWPDP
-79 VLMKTPDLGTFKVY
+79 LLIKSPDLGTFKVY

-149 SQMDTSKI
+149 AQMDTSKI
-157 NDASTTEQS
+157 NDAPTTEQS

-187 NQVLVIA
+187 NQVLVIT

-228 RSFSLALSY
+228 RSFSLASSY

-244 YAVAGVVAASLGY
+244 YAVAGVVAAGLGY

-274 LFFVFALS
+274 LFFIFALS

-292 SGIQNKLNQVMN
+292 SGIQNKLNQVVN

-314 FVIGGVSNLILS
+314 FIIGGVSNLILS

-337 IYISTTGDRF
+337 IYISTTGDRV

-371 KKFLPKSGNWMITVK
+371 KKFLPKSGNWMIAVK

-422 WQLISSYL
+422 WQLISAWL
-430 AKTYQA
+430 TKIYQA
-436 PLKSIRVR
+436 RLQSVR
-444 AVGFIVASIA
+444 LRAMGFIVASIA

-461 SPQALV
+461 SPHALV
-467 ERKFQVVTTSGELEQ
+467 ESRFQLVTNNSELQQ
-482 ALAQAQQQNK
+482 ALSQAQQQNK

-509 DLRTFSDPSVS
+509 DLRTFSDPAVA

-526 ALVRVDVSKN
+526 ALIRIDVSKN
-536 TSDIQSLQQRY
+536 STEIQSLQQRY

-552 PSIVFLDTKGV
+552 PSIVFLDNKGT
-563 QLNSYNV
+563 QLNNYNV
-570 TGFISSSQLIS
+570 TGFISSNQLIS
-581 NLEGVSSS
+581 NLEGASSG
-589 VVVGDCI
+589 VGDCI
-596 ASTNKT
+596 ASGNKT

>member
-1 MLKRVLFL
+1 MFKRVLV
-9 LFLMVKLAFAVDY
+9 LFIFITKFALATDY

-67 SVVLGEPVWPDP
+67 SVVLGDPVWPDP
-79 VLMKTPDLGTFKVY
+79 LLIKSPDLGTFKVY

-98 IRVPILKRGDG
+98 IRVPILKHGDG

-124 LCFPEQQVVQELDLD
+124 LCFPEQQVVQELDID
-139 HPELA
+139 HPELTA

-149 SQMDTSKI
+149 AQIDISKT
-157 NDASTTEQS
+157 NEASTEKQS
-166 FWSKVFSGEVD
+166 FWSKIFSGEVD
-177 SNTISALFAA
+177 SNSISELFAA
-187 NQVLVIA
+187 NHVLVIG
-194 GFFML
+194 GFFIL

-220 SGQNVSTK
+220 SGQNVTTR
-228 RSFSLALSY
+228 RSFSLASSY

-244 YAVAGVVAASLGY
+244 YAVAGVVAAGLGY

-267 LSITLSI
+267 LSISLCI
-274 LFFVFALS
+274 LFFIFALS
-282 MFGAFNLQLP
+282 MFGVFNLQLP
-292 SGIQNKLNQVMN
+292 SGIQNKLNQVVN

-314 FVIGGVSNLILS
+314 FIIGGVSNLILS

-337 IYISTTGDRF
+337 VYISTTGDRF

-371 KKFLPKSGNWMITVK
+371 KKFLPKSGNWMIAVK

-400 LSKVVSSN
+400 LSKVVASN
-408 ISNGLLTALGLALC
+408 ITNGLLMALGLALC
-422 WQLISSYL
+422 WQLISSWL
-430 AKTYQA
+430 AKIYQA
-436 PLKSIRVR
+436 LLKSIRVR
-444 AVGFIVASIA
+444 AFGFIVASIA

-461 SPQALV
+461 SPHALV
-467 ERKFQVVTTSGELEQ
+467 ESRFKVVTTSSELEQ
-482 ALAQAQQQNK
+482 ALTQAQQENK
-492 PVLLDYYASWCV
+492 PVLLDYYASWCT

-509 DLRTFSDPSVS
+509 DLRTFSDPTVS

-526 ALVRVDVSKN
+526 ALIRVDVSKN
-536 TSDIQSLQQRY
+536 TADIQSLQQRY

-552 PSIVFLDTKGV
+552 PSIVFLDTKGT

-570 TGFISSSQLIS
+570 TGFISSNQLIS
-581 NLEGVSSS
+581 NLNATSNPENCTSSS
-589 VVVGDCI
+589 
-596 ASTNKT
+596 NKT

>member
-9 LFLMVKLAFAVDY
+9 FFLMVKLAFAADY

-67 SVVLGEPVWPDP
+67 SVVLGDPVWPD
-79 VLMKTPDLGTFKVY
+79 LLLIKSPDLGTFKVY

-144 ANNTQ
+144 VNNTQ
-149 SQMDTSKI
+149 AQMDTNKI
-157 NDASTTEQS
+157 DEASATEQS

-244 YAVAGVVAASLGY
+244 YAVAGVVAAGLGY

-267 LSITLSI
+267 LSITLSV

-292 SGIQNKLNQVMN
+292 SSIQNKLNQVVN

-314 FVIGGVSNLILS
+314 FIIGGVSNLILS

-337 IYISTTGDRF
+337 IYISTTGDRV

-371 KKFLPKSGNWMITVK
+371 KKFLPKSGNWMIAVK

-422 WQLISSYL
+422 WQLISAWL
-430 AKTYQA
+430 TKIYQA
-436 PLKSIRVR
+436 RLQSVR
-444 AVGFIVASIA
+444 LRAMGFIAASIA

-467 ERKFQVVTTSGELEQ
+467 ESRFQVVTSNSELQQ
-482 ALAQAQQQNK
+482 ALTQAEQQNK

-509 DLRTFSDPSVS
+509 DLRTFSDPAVA

-526 ALVRVDVSKN
+526 ALIRIDVSKN
-536 TSDIQSLQQRY
+536 STEIQSLQQRY

-552 PSIVFLDTKGV
+552 PSIVFLDNKGT
-563 QLNSYNV
+563 QLNNYNV
-570 TGFISSSQLIS
+570 TGFISSNQLIS
-581 NLEGVSSS
+581 NLEGASSG
-589 VVVGDCI
+589 VGDCI
-596 ASTNKT
+596 ASGNKT